1 MEFTP
6 CPVFHQPQQPRLPQ
20 DIFVQQQQQDYH
32 YQTVQYCLTTQQQYN
47 FVQQDTTPVQ
57 HHQHQQHH
65 PQVALYHHHQQQQ
78 QQQPSPLALSGVTA
92 SVDSPGQSSVDSGYC
107 AAAASASLQTPAY
120 YASSDV
126 VLGAPSSTS
135 LKGTAVGGSGE
146 GGLSK
151 QLQHRNSQHSQS
163 ANNPQGEKQ
172 PQEDDLD
179 RLLEM
184 EMATAVGSENSS
196 SAVR

>member
-1 MEFTP
+1 MA
-6 CPVFHQPQQPRLPQ
+6 V
-20 DIFVQQQQQDYH
+20 Y
-32 YQTVQYCLTTQQQYN
+32 
-47 FVQQDTTPVQ
+47 
-57 HHQHQQHH
+57 
-65 PQVALYHHHQQQQ
+65 
-78 QQQPSPLALSGVTA
+78 QQQPSPLQALSGVAT

-107 AAAASASLQTPAY
+107 ATSNPSAASLLQTPAY
-120 YASSDV
+120 YTSSDV

-184 EMATAVGSENSS
+184 EMATAVGSEKSS